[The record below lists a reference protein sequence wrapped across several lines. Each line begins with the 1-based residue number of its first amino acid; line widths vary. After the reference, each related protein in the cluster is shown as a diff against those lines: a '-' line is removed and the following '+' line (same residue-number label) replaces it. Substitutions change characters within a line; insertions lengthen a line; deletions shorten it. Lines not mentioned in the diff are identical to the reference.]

1 MATRAPDAHGT
12 DDYLEAVYE
21 MHEERADV
29 VQARLAERLGVSRA
43 AVSEKVQRL
52 LKMKLVQ
59 VDGKRQI
66 TLTGHGRAVAEE
78 AVRRHRMAE
87 RFLIDVLKLPW
98 HKAHEEAERF
108 QDAISGE
115 ISERIMAILGEA
127 PTCPHGNPIPGTGA
141 TIPTDLVSLDE
152 LAAGDEAILVRLT
165 EDVELQTGVLL
176 YFEEHGLMPGNRV
189 RVVEVSPDGTL
200 TLDVDGVQSS
210 LGPEL
215 ADNLWMRRARAR
227 RAKTRR

>member
-1 MATRAPDAHGT
+1 MARSHDIHGT
-12 DDYLEAVYE
+12 NDYLEAVYE
-21 MHEERADV
+21 LYEEGVEV

-52 LKMKLVQ
+52 VRMKLVEI
-59 VDGKRQI
+59 DDDRQI
-66 TLTGHGRAVAEE
+66 VLTPHGSAVAEE

-87 RFLIDVLKLPW
+87 RFLIDVLNLPW
-98 HKAHEEAERF
+98 HKAHEEAGRF

-115 ISERIMAILGEA
+115 VEERIMAILGDQA
-127 PTCPHGNPIPGTGA
+127 TCPHGNPIPGTGA
-141 TIPTDLVSLDE
+141 KIPTDLISLDE
-152 LAAGDEAILVRLT
+152 LTAGDEAELIRLT
-165 EDVELQTGVLL
+165 EDVELQTDVLR

-189 RVVEVSPDGTL
+189 RVVEVAPDGTL
-200 TLDVDGVQSS
+200 TLDVDGKKSS

-227 RAKTRR
+227 RPKARR